1 MTDSPNRSNQPDPQ
15 PQDRPQPAWMV
26 IAGDKAL
33 DLHARL
39 VARDER
45 ALEEFIDVA
54 TPWLLA
60 LSQGILSD
68 PDDAEEVVQ
77 EAFTIVWNRVGTVA
91 PEPRGLMAWVVRVV
105 RNRAIDRLRSRKR
118 WLRKMQRLFEI
129 GVDSEPFVTPR
140 EPNEVGTP
148 GWHVHQTVHTALRI
162 LPAEQQMAVQLSF
175 FQGLTHSEI
184 ARRLDIPIGTVKTRL
199 SLAYEKLRREL
210 GAMKDWIL

>member
-1 MTDSPNRSNQPDPQ
+1 
-15 PQDRPQPAWMV
+15 MV
-26 IAGDKAL
+26 VAGDKAL

-45 ALEEFIDVA
+45 ALEEFIEVA
-54 TPWLLA
+54 TPWLLS

-129 GVDSEPFVTPR
+129 GIDSEPFVSPR
-140 EPNEVGTP
+140 EPNEVSSP
-148 GWHVHQTVHTALRI
+148 GWHVHQSVHAALKV
-162 LPAEQQMAVQLSF
+162 LPPEQQVAVQLSF

-210 GAMKDWIL
+210 GAIKDWIL